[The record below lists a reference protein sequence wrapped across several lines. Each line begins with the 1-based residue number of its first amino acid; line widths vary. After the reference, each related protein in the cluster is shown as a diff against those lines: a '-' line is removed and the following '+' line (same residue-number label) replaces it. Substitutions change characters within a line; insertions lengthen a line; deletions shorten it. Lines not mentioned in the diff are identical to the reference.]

1 MENDPEM
8 EREGGA
14 GFQCD
19 DTSGTNARNP
29 DDGRHSANDKRQGD
43 PAFMRQYTWTAAPR
57 PSATSRPQRSQAAQR
72 PSVDPQPECQNVV
85 ATFCLLGLYLPAS
98 LISAFKL
105 LKLG

>member
-57 PSATSRPQRSQAAQR
+57 PSATSRPQRTETPRRSSLDRPQR
-72 PSVDPQPECQNVV
+72 YRNVV
-85 ATFCLLGLYLPAS
+85 ATFCLLGLYSPAS

>member
-57 PSATSRPQRSQAAQR
+57 PSATSRPQRTETPRRSSLDRPQR
-72 PSVDPQPECQNVV
+72 YRNVV

>member
-43 PAFMRQYTWTAAPR
+43 PAFRLCIIF
-57 PSATSRPQRSQAAQR
+57 SAKRKRAMIFLLT
-72 PSVDPQPECQNVV
+72 
-85 ATFCLLGLYLPAS
+85 TF
-98 LISAFKL
+98 
-105 LKLG
+105 